1 MFLLKH
7 SSKLIVILSL
17 LGIIFVL
24 WLIYDLLEAI
34 FTKFGAI
41 ILSIGLIFAL
51 IRFVT
56 VISVFPGSYKVTQ
69 RKTMAEFNSDFC
81 QKLNQ
86 NVEKLIKFLLI
97 DFENS
102 KININTFKFTYT

>member
-1 MFLLKH
+1 
-7 SSKLIVILSL
+7 
-17 LGIIFVL
+17 
-24 WLIYDLLEAI
+24 
-34 FTKFGAI
+34 
-41 ILSIGLIFAL
+41 
-51 IRFVT
+51 
-56 VISVFPGSYKVTQ
+56 
-69 RKTMAEFNSDFC
+69 MAEFNSDFC